1 MSRRRR
7 SPGRY
12 VRFLQLITAG
22 ALAPL
27 AVAVFHLMAP
37 LGVGA
42 AGAAALTAAAVV
54 LAPIEARIRFG
65 FEDTLRARWL
75 SRFVV
80 LFDMLWMATVLAPV
94 TTLIAGLGLFALGR
108 ASLGAA
114 CINGVV
120 GAAVVAAYGV
130 LIRRRWVIRRRV
142 EVEIAGLPAELD
154 GYRIAH
160 LSDLHIGSIDRR
172 EEALAWADAANALRP
187 DAIVITGDI
196 LTTGTAYHD
205 DAVEVLAALRARDG
219 VYACLGNHDYYG
231 EDALCRKLAARDVRV
246 LRNEGVALGSG
257 KLFLA
262 GVEDMWRGSP
272 DLDAALRD
280 RPSGAPVVLLAHNP
294 EYFPVAERA
303 SIALTLSGHTHAG
316 QLAVPFL
323 VSRATLSH
331 FVTRWPAGLYR
342 EGDAQIFVHAGLGT
356 TGPAIRLGA
365 APEVVEIV
373 LRARRLV

>member
-1 MSRRRR
+1 MARRR

-12 VRFLQLITAG
+12 IRFLQLITAA

-27 AVAVFHLMAP
+27 AIAVFHLMAP

-42 AGAAALTAAAVV
+42 AGAATLATAAVV
-54 LAPIEARIRFG
+54 LMPIEARIRFG

-94 TTLIAGLGLFALGR
+94 TTLVGGAALFAMGR
-108 ASLGAA
+108 GSLGAA
-114 CINGVV
+114 CINGV
-120 GAAVVAAYGV
+120 ATSLAVAAYGV
-130 LIRRRWVIRRRV
+130 LVRRRWVLRRRV
-142 EVEIAGLPAELD
+142 EIEIPGLAPELD
-154 GYRIAH
+154 GYRIVH

-172 EEALAWADAANALRP
+172 EEALAWAHAANALEP
-187 DAIVITGDI
+187 DAIALTGDI

-205 DAVEVLAALRARDG
+205 DAAEVLGAMRARDG
-219 VYACLGNHDYYG
+219 VYACLGNHDYYD
-231 EDALCRKLAARDVRV
+231 EDSLCRKLSARGVRV
-246 LRNEGVALGSG
+246 LRNEGVALGDAR
-257 KLFLA
+257 LFLA

-272 DLDAALRD
+272 DLGAALRD
-280 RPSGAPVVLLAHNP
+280 RPDGAPVVLLAHNP
-294 EYFPVAERA
+294 DYFPAAQKR

-316 QLAVPFL
+316 QLAIPFL

-331 FVTRWPAGLYR
+331 FVTRWPAGLFR
-342 EGDAQIFVHAGLGT
+342 EGTSQIFVHAGLGT

-373 LRARRLV
+373 LRAPRRV